1 MYNECMFWHPKHV
14 INIYDIKAVFKCTIT
29 LEAVIIEKQRGSRCN
44 NRMHIKFKLY
54 CKGGDDMG
62 YNISIGNQGFD
73 DIRGNQC
80 FYIDKTAFIKE
91 WWDAKDVVTL
101 ITRPRRFGKTL
112 NMSMLN
118 CFFSN
123 RYAGRG
129 ELFEGLSIWDDENYR
144 KLQGTYPVIFIS
156 FADVK
161 QADCG
166 EAIWKIKKIITNIYQ
181 QYAWLGSW
189 EGLTFT
195 EREQFAGV
203 HPDME
208 NMIAQS
214 AVQDLCNYL
223 NRYYEKKVIILLDE
237 YDTPMQEAYV
247 HGYWDEFTAFIR
259 SMFNSMFKTNPYLE
273 RAIMTG
279 ITRVSKES
287 IFSDLN
293 NLNVVTTTSD
303 EYCTCFGFTE
313 DEVYDSLEK
322 FGLSDKKSEVKK
334 WYDGFVFGSHKDI
347 YNPWSITSYLDKRK
361 LAPYWASTSSNVL
374 VSRLIQTAPSDI
386 KQMMEDLI
394 SGREIVVNFD
404 EQIVFNQLDTDES
417 AIWSLL
423 VASGYLKPDNVE
435 YRGELLEP
443 WYHLSITNLETR
455 SMFSNMFKGWF
466 KGTASNYNA
475 FVSAL
480 VKGDV
485 EAMNEYMNDVALT
498 TISSFDVGTHRSEK
512 AHPERFY
519 HGFVLGLMVE
529 QSENYE
535 IRSNRESGFGRYDIM
550 MIPKK
555 NNLPAIVIEFK
566 VYNPRR
572 EQTLEDTVHVAL
584 KQIEEKSYDTE
595 LIARGIEKDRIRHY
609 GFAFEGKRVLIG
621 E

>member
-1 MYNECMFWHPKHV
+1 
-14 INIYDIKAVFKCTIT
+14 
-29 LEAVIIEKQRGSRCN
+29 
-44 NRMHIKFKLY
+44 
-54 CKGGDDMG
+54 MG

-129 ELFEGLSIWDDENYR
+129 DLFEGLSIWDDEKYR
-144 KLQGTYPVIFIS
+144 QLQGTYPVIFIS

-161 QADCG
+161 ANNIQDAKTQVKMKVAELFDENTFLLDSG
-166 EAIWKIKKIITNIYQ
+166 ILVENEAEAFKRVSMYMDDVLCT
-181 QYAWLGSW
+181 
-189 EGLTFT
+189 
-195 EREQFAGV
+195 
-203 HPDME
+203 
-208 NMIAQS
+208 S
-214 AVQDLCNYL
+214 AVNMMCRFMQK
-223 NRYYEKKVIILLDE
+223 YYKKKVIILLDE

-247 HGYWDEFTAFIR
+247 HGYWNEFTSFIR

-386 KQMMEDLI
+386 KQRMEDLI

-466 KGTASNYNA
+466 KGSASNYNA

-572 EQTLEDTVHVAL
+572 EQTLEDTVQTAL

-595 LIARGIEKDRIRHY
+595 LMARGIEKDRIRHY

>member
-1 MYNECMFWHPKHV
+1 
-14 INIYDIKAVFKCTIT
+14 
-29 LEAVIIEKQRGSRCN
+29 
-44 NRMHIKFKLY
+44 
-54 CKGGDDMG
+54 MG
-62 YNISIGNQGFD
+62 YKISIGNQGFD
-73 DIRGNQC
+73 NIREKKY

-91 WWDAKDVVTL
+91 WWDSGDNVTL

-112 NMSMLN
+112 NMSMLK

-123 RYAGRG
+123 RYAGRSD
-129 ELFEGLSIWDDENYR
+129 LFEGLSVWEDEKYR
-144 KLQGTYPVIFIS
+144 QLQGTYPVIFLS

-161 QADCG
+161 ADNIQDARTQVKMKVTELFNENKFLLDSG
-166 EAIWKIKKIITNIYQ
+166 ILVENEAEIFKRVSMYMDDVLCT
-181 QYAWLGSW
+181 
-189 EGLTFT
+189 
-195 EREQFAGV
+195 
-203 HPDME
+203 
-208 NMIAQS
+208 S
-214 AVQDLCNYL
+214 AVNMMCLFMQK
-223 NRYYEKKVIILLDE
+223 YYKKKVIILLDE

-247 HGYWDEFTAFIR
+247 HGYWDEFTLFMR
-259 SMFNSMFKTNPYLE
+259 SFFNATFKTNPYLE
-273 RAIMTG
+273 RAVMAG

-313 DEVYDSLEK
+313 DEVYGSLDK

-334 WYDGFVFGSHKDI
+334 WYDGFVFGSHRDI

-361 LAPYWASTSSNVL
+361 LAPYWASTSSNGL
-374 VSRLIQTAPSDI
+374 VSRLIQTAHTDI
-386 KQMMEDLI
+386 KQLMEDLI

-466 KGTASNYNA
+466 RGSASNYNA

-480 VKGDV
+480 LKGSV
-485 EAMNEYMNDVALT
+485 REMNVYMNEVALST
-498 TISSFDVGTHRSEK
+498 FSSFDAGTQPSERSQ
-512 AHPERFY
+512 PERFY
-519 HGFVLGLMVE
+519 HGFVLGLLVE
-529 QSENYE
+529 LRDIYE
-535 IRSNRESGFGRYDIM
+535 VKSNRESGFGRYDVM
-550 MIPKK
+550 LIPKK
-555 NNLPAIVIEFK
+555 DDRRYNAVVLEFK
-566 VYNPRR
+566 VFDSYD
-572 EQTLEDTVHVAL
+572 ESTIEDTVKSAL

-595 LIARGIEKDRIRHY
+595 LMARGIEKDRIRHY

>member
-1 MYNECMFWHPKHV
+1 
-14 INIYDIKAVFKCTIT
+14 
-29 LEAVIIEKQRGSRCN
+29 
-44 NRMHIKFKLY
+44 
-54 CKGGDDMG
+54 MG
-62 YNISIGNQGFD
+62 YKISIGNQGFD
-73 DIRGNQC
+73 NIREKKY

-91 WWDAKDVVTL
+91 WWDSGDNVTL

-123 RYAGRG
+123 RYAGRSD
-129 ELFEGLSIWDDENYR
+129 LFEGLSVWEDEKYR
-144 KLQGTYPVIFIS
+144 QLQGTYPVIFIS

-166 EAIWKIKKIITNIYQ
+166 EAIWKIKKIISNVYQ

-208 NMIAQS
+208 NMLAQS

-247 HGYWDEFTAFIR
+247 HGYWDEFTLFMR
-259 SMFNSMFKTNPYLE
+259 SFFNATFKTNPYLE
-273 RAIMTG
+273 RAVMTG

-313 DEVYDSLEK
+313 DEVYGSLDK

-334 WYDGFVFGSHKDI
+334 WYDGFVFGSHRDI

-361 LAPYWASTSSNVL
+361 LAPYWASTSSNGL
-374 VSRLIQTAPSDI
+374 VSRLIQTAHTDI
-386 KQMMEDLI
+386 KQLMEDLI

-423 VASGYLKPDNVE
+423 VAGGYLKPDNVE

-466 KGTASNYNA
+466 RGSASNYNA

-480 VKGDV
+480 VQGDV
-485 EAMNEYMNDVALT
+485 DAMNEYMNDVALT
-498 TISSFDVGTHRSEK
+498 TISSFDVGTHRSGK

-572 EQTLEDTVHVAL
+572 EQTLEDTVQTAL

-595 LIARGIEKDRIRHY
+595 LMARGIEKDRIRHY

>member
-1 MYNECMFWHPKHV
+1 MK
-14 INIYDIKAVFKCTIT
+14 
-29 LEAVIIEKQRGSRCN
+29 
-44 NRMHIKFKLY
+44 
-54 CKGGDDMG
+54 
-62 YNISIGNQGFD
+62 YNISIGNQMFD
-73 DIRGNQC
+73 NIRENQC

-91 WWDAKDVVTL
+91 WWDTRDIVTL

-123 RYAGRG
+123 RYADRG
-129 ELFEGLSIWDDENYR
+129 DLFEGLSIWEDEKYR
-144 KLQGTYPVIFIS
+144 QLQGTYPVIFLS
-156 FADVK
+156 FA
-161 QADCG
+161 G
-166 EAIWKIKKIITNIYQ
+166 IKSDNIKDAKMQ
-181 QYAWLGSW
+181 IK
-189 EGLTFT
+189 GL
-195 EREQFAGV
+195 
-203 HPDME
+203 
-208 NMIAQS
+208 IATLYSQ
-214 AVQDLCNYL
+214 
-223 NRYYEKKVIILLDE
+223 NRYLFEGELLNVNEKMMFDSMTMFMEDVLCYSSINMLCSFLERYYGKKTIVLLDE
-237 YDTPMQEAYV
+237 YDTPMQEAYI
-247 HGYWDEFTAFIR
+247 HGYWDEFTSFIR
-259 SMFNSMFKTNPYLE
+259 NIFNNTFKTNPYLE
-273 RAIMTG
+273 RAVMTG

-313 DEVYDSLEK
+313 KEVYDSLDK
-322 FGLSDKKSEVKK
+322 FGLSDKKTDVKK

-347 YNPWSITSYLDKRK
+347 YNPWSITSYLDKKK
-361 LAPYWASTSSNVL
+361 LAPYWASTSSNGL
-374 VSRLIQTAPSDI
+374 VSQLIQTAPAET

-404 EQIVFNQLDTDES
+404 EQIVFNQLERNKN
-417 AIWSLL
+417 AVWSLL
-423 VASGYLKPDNVE
+423 MASGYLKPDTVE

-466 KGTASNYNA
+466 ANDCNYNA
-475 FVSAL
+475 FVDAL
-480 VKGDV
+480 VQGDV
-485 EAMNEYMNDVALT
+485 DAMNEYMNDVALT
-498 TISSFDVGTHRSEK
+498 TISSFDVGTHQSEK

-572 EQTLEDTVHVAL
+572 EQTLEDTVYVAL
-584 KQIEEKSYDTE
+584 KQIEDKSYDTE

>member
-1 MYNECMFWHPKHV
+1 M
-14 INIYDIKAVFKCTIT
+14 
-29 LEAVIIEKQRGSRCN
+29 GCN
-44 NRMHIKFKLY
+44 T
-54 CKGGDDMG
+54 
-62 YNISIGNQGFD
+62 ISIGNQMFD
-73 DIRGNQC
+73 DIRENNN

-123 RYAGRG
+123 RYAGRSD
-129 ELFEGLSIWDDENYR
+129 LFEGLSVWEDEKYR
-144 KLQGTYPVIFIS
+144 QLQGTYPVIFLS

-161 QADCG
+161 ADNIQDARTQVKMKVTELFNENKFLLDSG
-166 EAIWKIKKIITNIYQ
+166 ILVENEAEIFKRVSMYMDDVLCT
-181 QYAWLGSW
+181 
-189 EGLTFT
+189 
-195 EREQFAGV
+195 
-203 HPDME
+203 
-208 NMIAQS
+208 S
-214 AVQDLCNYL
+214 AVNMMCRFMQK
-223 NRYYEKKVIILLDE
+223 YYKKKVIILLDE

-247 HGYWDEFTAFIR
+247 HGYWDEFTLFMR
-259 SMFNSMFKTNPYLE
+259 SFFNATFKTNPYLE
-273 RAIMTG
+273 RAVMTG

-313 DEVYDSLEK
+313 DEVYGSLDK

-334 WYDGFVFGSHKDI
+334 WYDGFVFGSHRDI

-361 LAPYWASTSSNVL
+361 LAPYWASTSSNGL
-374 VSRLIQTAPSDI
+374 VSRLIQTAHTDI
-386 KQMMEDLI
+386 KQLMEDLI

-466 KGTASNYNA
+466 RGSASNYNA

-480 VKGDV
+480 VQGDV
-485 EAMNEYMNDVALT
+485 DAMNEYMNDVALT
-498 TISSFDVGTHRSEK
+498 TISSFDVGTHRSGK

-572 EQTLEDTVHVAL
+572 EQTLEDTVQTAL

-595 LIARGIEKDRIRHY
+595 LMARGIEKDRIRHY